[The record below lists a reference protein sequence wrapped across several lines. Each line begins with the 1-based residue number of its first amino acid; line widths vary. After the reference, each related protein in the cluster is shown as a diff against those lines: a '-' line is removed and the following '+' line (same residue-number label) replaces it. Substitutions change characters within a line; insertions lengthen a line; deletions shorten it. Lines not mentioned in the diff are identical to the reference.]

1 MSFFSHLVSHFSYPK
16 NSISKNT
23 KTPPSGDGG
32 LVMFDLDKWQE
43 ILATMRKNKLRTVLT
58 AFGVFWGIFML
69 VVLLGAGNGMKYG
82 IQREFADQAQNSLW
96 LWGGKTSLAYKGMKP
111 GREVNFTN
119 EDAESLNHQIKGVD
133 RMAPRTFFW
142 GEYTLSY
149 KDKNGSY
156 QIHGVN
162 RDYLEINGSRVV
174 AGRNLNPIDMK
185 ERRKVI
191 VLGKRVKDILFGEEM
206 PLDDVV
212 GKYIKLMVLQKKK
225 PDATATATTTTT
237 EVKADSNK
245 VTGIYFQV
253 VGIFTNKGNQGRMEE
268 RSVMPINTMQS
279 TFNLYNRVHSI
290 ALTTEKGVR
299 VSQIQGR
306 VKYLLAGK
314 HQFDVNDEQALEMN
328 NNEENYERFMGLF
341 DGIAAFVW
349 FISLCTLVAGIVGV
363 SNIMLIIIKERTREI
378 GIRKAIGATPLS
390 IVSLV
395 IQESIVITAVAGY
408 MGFLAGVGILELI
421 GYFITK
427 ANNDIR
433 YFTYPEVN
441 LNLVFVAI
449 GVLVVAGALA
459 GLFPAMKA
467 ANIKPID
474 ALRAD

>member
-1 MSFFSHLVSHFSYPK
+1 
-16 NSISKNT
+16 
-23 KTPPSGDGG
+23 
-32 LVMFDLDKWQE
+32 MFDLDKWQE

-69 VVLLGAGNGMKYG
+69 VVLLGAGNGMQHG
-82 IQREFADQAQNSLW
+82 IEREFADQAKNSMW
-96 LWGGKTSLAYKGMKP
+96 IWGGKTSLAYKGMKP
-111 GREVNFTN
+111 GREVTFTN
-119 EDAESLNHQIKGVD
+119 DDGESIGHQIKGVEKI
-133 RMAPRTFFW
+133 APRTFFW

-162 RDYLEINGSRVV
+162 NDYLTINGSHIV
-174 AGRNLNPIDMK
+174 AGRNLNPIDLN

-191 VLGKRVKDILFGEEM
+191 VLGKRVKDVLFGEET
-206 PLDDVV
+206 PLEDVI
-212 GKYIKLMVLQKKK
+212 GKHIKLLVLKEKK
-225 PDATATATTTTT
+225 PDPSATAQSNAA
-237 EVKADSNK
+237 KADSTK
-245 VTGIYFQV
+245 VNGIYFQV
-253 VGIFTNKGNQGRMEE
+253 VGIFTNKANQGRMEE
-268 RSVMPINTMQS
+268 RSVMPITTLQS

-290 ALTTEKGVR
+290 AITTEKGVK
-299 VSQIQGR
+299 VSQVQGR
-306 VKYLLAGK
+306 VKQLLAGK
-314 HQFDVNDEQALEMN
+314 HQFDINDEQAVNLN
-328 NNEENYERFMGLF
+328 NNEEEFERFMGLF

-378 GIRKAIGATPLS
+378 GIRKAIGATPFS

-395 IQESIVITAVAGY
+395 IQESIIITSVAGY
-408 MGFLAGVGILELI
+408 LGFLAGVGLLELI

-427 ANNDIR
+427 ANNKIR

-449 GVLVVAGALA
+449 GVLVLAGALA

-467 ANIKPID
+467 ANIKPIE

>member
-1 MSFFSHLVSHFSYPK
+1 
-16 NSISKNT
+16 
-23 KTPPSGDGG
+23 
-32 LVMFDLDKWQE
+32 MFDLDKWQE
-43 ILATMRKNKLRTVLT
+43 ILATMRKNKLRTILT

-69 VVLLGAGNGMKYG
+69 VVLLGAGNGMKHG

-96 LWGGKTSLAYKGMKP
+96 LWGGKTSMAFKGMKP
-111 GREVNFTN
+111 GREVSFTN
-119 EDAESLNHQIKGVD
+119 EDSQSLEYQIPGVD
-133 RMAPRTFFW
+133 KMAPRTFFW

-162 RDYLEINGSRVV
+162 REYLAINGSHMI

-191 VLGKRVKDILFGEEM
+191 VLGKRVKDVLFGEDM
-206 PLDDVV
+206 PIDDVV

-225 PDATATATTTTT
+225 PEASAATAAST

-245 VTGIYFQV
+245 VAGIYFQV

-268 RSVMPINTMQS
+268 RSVMPITTLQS
-279 TFNLYNRVHSI
+279 TFNMYNRVHSI

-306 VKYLLAGK
+306 VKQMLAGK
-314 HQFDVNDEQALEMN
+314 HQFDVKDEQALEMN

-341 DGIAAFVW
+341 DGIAVFVW
-349 FISLCTLVAGIVGV
+349 FISLCTLIAGIVGV
-363 SNIMLIIIKERTREI
+363 SNIMLIIIKERTKEI
-378 GIRKAIGATPLS
+378 GIRKAIGATPFS

-395 IQESIVITAVAGY
+395 IQESIIITAVAGY
-408 MGFLAGVGILELI
+408 LGFLAGVGLLELI
-421 GYFITK
+421 GYFISK
-427 ANNDIR
+427 ANNEIR

-449 GVLVVAGALA
+449 GVLVLAGALA